1 MKKLIIT
8 TDDYGV
14 IPTINKA
21 VINAAQAKKIN
32 SVAAFSN
39 YDGSRKYKSAIANAK
54 ILLDKTNG
62 AVDLGCHFTLTSGKP
77 VTGDKAK
84 SLINDDGYFRE
95 FYEFRR
101 DINLKELENEL
112 DEQLMRFKDANL
124 PVNHLSSHHN
134 ALTLFPEIYEVY
146 LNVCKKHKLATRAAL
161 SRPSKKYNLF
171 LKILSL
177 KLMDGDMSRK
187 NRKEMRSFQNNI
199 ERFFFK
205 QSKGKIPLTGYFECR
220 HYGPIPLRT
229 IKEKKIDRF
238 IAKKHKTL
246 KRIFSDFKN
255 SPSNSME
262 MVLHIADDNIND
274 LQKFDIDYPGIE
286 PKYFDS
292 RILEY
297 HSIMNFDLSQYSDM
311 VEMVS
316 WDKL

>member
-1 MKKLIIT
+1 MKKLIVT
-8 TDDYGV
+8 TDDYGI
-14 IPTINKA
+14 IPTINKGIIKA
-21 VINAAQAKKIN
+21 INAGKVN

-39 YDGSRKYKSAIANAK
+39 YDGSKKYKSAIANAK
-54 ILLDKTNG
+54 ILMDKTNSN
-62 AVDLGCHFTLTSGKP
+62 VDLGCHFTITSGKP

-84 SLINDDGYFRE
+84 SLIDDDGYFRE

-101 DINLKELENEL
+101 DINLKELENEM

-124 PVNHLSSHHN
+124 PVTHLSSHHN
-134 ALTLFPEIYEVY
+134 ALTLFPEIYETY
-146 LNVCKKHKLATRAAL
+146 LKVCKKHKLATRAAL

-177 KLMDGDMSRK
+177 KLLDGDM
-187 NRKEMRSFQNNI
+187 NRKDRKELRQFQANI

-205 QSKGKIPLTGYFECR
+205 ISKGKIPLTGYFECR

-229 IKEKKIDRF
+229 IKEKKVDRF
-238 IAKKHKTL
+238 IEKKHKTL

-262 MVLHIADDNIND
+262 MVLHIADDNINNPK
-274 LQKFDIDYPGIE
+274 KFDIDYPGIE

-297 HSIMNFDLSQYSDM
+297 NSIMNYDFSQHQNIK
-311 VEMVS
+311 MVS
-316 WDKL
+316 WKDL